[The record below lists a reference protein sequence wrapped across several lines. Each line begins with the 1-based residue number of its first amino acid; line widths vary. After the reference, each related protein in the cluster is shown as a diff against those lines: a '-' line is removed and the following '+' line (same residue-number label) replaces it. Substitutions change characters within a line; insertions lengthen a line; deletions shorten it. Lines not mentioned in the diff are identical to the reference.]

1 MLGERFLELKVPIQE
16 LSAALY
22 GGSEEAEWRGG
33 AGLWRA
39 WNSAREGL
47 RYEQRISRDS
57 DAHILEPLHPKT
69 RGAR

>member
-1 MLGERFLELKVPIQE
+1 MAEVSPVVAVDGVSPARERILEL
-16 LSAALY
+16 
-22 GGSEEAEWRGG
+22 
-33 AGLWRA
+33 RA

-47 RYEQRISRDS
+47 RYEQRTSRDS